1 MKYMSVNNGDESMFL
16 QVNYFDLN
24 LSEEKLHKPSI

>member
-1 MKYMSVNNGDESMFL
+1 MKYMSVNNCDESMFL
-16 QVNYFDLN
+16 HVNHFDFN